1 MTHVRPVLLL
11 VPMDETRRSEPLLA
25 RLADR
30 NLRFPRQPRLAPDL
44 DIFAMPDGLGFQFR
58 GGQSPVVLRGPI
70 AEKLIAFLLPLLD
83 GSHQVPEL
91 LSKRPAELPEAAVL
105 RTLSLMHMKGLL
117 VEGEKPCDES
127 DGLVGKANLP
137 FPSDTA
143 MQRQLL
149 FWGRSLNVS
158 RSARYPHE
166 VQCAL
171 ESAQLVV
178 VATGLFGIAVCDLLM
193 RSGCTSLRILDW
205 DEDGY
210 LGASVGDMATE
221 FVHMDV
227 RSVEAAG
234 RTLVAW
240 VPFAD
245 LVITATRNGCAKL
258 FRAVNKLSLEHR
270 RPWLRGNFD
279 GCDLEVGPYV
289 NPYNSSCYR
298 CLELRE
304 ASAMDAAIE
313 ERIYQDRLA
322 NEDSAGKQAP
332 LGEGLFTATLGASI
346 LVGEVIRIITN
357 IAPPTLLDHV
367 LRVSTVTG
375 TMETTQILRLPRCPE
390 CYQGVIDWQSI
401 P

>member
-1 MTHVRPVLLL
+1 
-11 VPMDETRRSEPLLA
+11 
-25 RLADR
+25 
-30 NLRFPRQPRLAPDL
+30 
-44 DIFAMPDGLGFQFR
+44 
-58 GGQSPVVLRGPI
+58 
-70 AEKLIAFLLPLLD
+70 
-83 GSHQVPEL
+83 
-91 LSKRPAELPEAAVL
+91 
-105 RTLSLMHMKGLL
+105 
-117 VEGEKPCDES
+117 
-127 DGLVGKANLP
+127 
-137 FPSDTA
+137 
-143 MQRQLL
+143 
-149 FWGRSLNVS
+149 
-158 RSARYPHE
+158 
-166 VQCAL
+166 
-171 ESAQLVV
+171 
-178 VATGLFGIAVCDLLM
+178 
-193 RSGCTSLRILDW
+193 
-205 DEDGY
+205 
-210 LGASVGDMATE
+210 
-221 FVHMDV
+221 MDV

-234 RTLVAW
+234 RTLRAW

-258 FRAVNKLSLEHR
+258 FREVNKLSLEHR

-279 GCDLEVGPYV
+279 GSDLEVGPYV

-322 NEDSAGKQAP
+322 NEDLAGKQAP
-332 LGEGLFTATLGASI
+332 LGEALFTATLGASI

-367 LRVSTVTG
+367 LQVSTVTG